1 MKAHGPADA
10 VSAAKRA
17 EGPNLDDFLLN
28 IVAGGRLV
36 STRAS
41 HVAGV
46 CVCSESPGAPLE
58 PRVPSTGLQSDLIA
72 RKQCLNSPCLAKIL
86 RSPEIKA

>member
-17 EGPNLDDFLLN
+17 EGPSLDDFLLN

-46 CVCSESPGAPLE
+46 CVCALKALARRWNLGF
-58 PRVPSTGLQSDLIA
+58 RLQA
-72 RKQCLNSPCLAKIL
+72 F
-86 RSPEIKA
+86 KAT